1 MDNNTLYI
9 MCECLTPPE
18 DIRTDV
24 LTESTV
30 ESASGKK
37 IKTVTVD
44 TCLQSFEVENWNGRI
59 YGKNLV
65 LDALNND
72 GMIQNDIK
80 KGQWIGE
87 YGHPLDTD
95 PKRQVVFNPTTA
107 SHRILNYRTEGNLL
121 LGHVQTL
128 AGGAGDMLCDRIL
141 QGVPAA
147 FSLRSLGSVDLAT
160 RRVKAPLK
168 IITYDSVFRPSH
180 IEAYQTEI
188 LSECASYVNLNE
200 SVDLFAPINE
210 SMEQIKSYISE
221 KSDNVARAA
230 DFFGLDKLAMVLQEN
245 GTVTL
250 IIDECTSCNVP
261 IESVI
266 GLQYADV
273 LGSKKITKRSIV

>member
-37 IKTVTVD
+37 IKTVTID

-147 FSLRSLGSVDLAT
+147 FSLRSLGSVDLST

>member
-37 IKTVTVD
+37 IKTVTID

-273 LGSKKITKRSIV
+273 LGSKKISKRSIV

>member
-9 MCECLTPPE
+9 MCECLTAPE
-18 DIRTDV
+18 DIRTEI
-24 LTESTV
+24 LNESTV
-30 ESASGKK
+30 ESASGRK
-37 IKTVTVD
+37 IKTVTID

-200 SVDLFAPINE
+200 SADLFAPINE
-210 SMEQIKSYISE
+210 SIEQIKSYISE

-230 DFFGLDKLAMVLQEN
+230 EFFGLDKLAMVLQEN

>member
-1 MDNNTLYI
+1 

-18 DIRTDV
+18 DIRTEV

-37 IKTVTVD
+37 IKTVTID

-210 SMEQIKSYISE
+210 SIEQIKSYISE

>member
-18 DIRTDV
+18 DIRTEV

-37 IKTVTVD
+37 IKTVTID

-200 SVDLFAPINE
+200 SVDFFAPINE
-210 SMEQIKSYISE
+210 SIEQIKSYISE

>member
-37 IKTVTVD
+37 IKTVTID

-210 SMEQIKSYISE
+210 SIEQIKSYISE

>member
-18 DIRTDV
+18 DIRTEV

-37 IKTVTVD
+37 IKTVTID

-210 SMEQIKSYISE
+210 SIEQIKSYISE

>member
-37 IKTVTVD
+37 IKTVTID

-141 QGVPAA
+141 QGIPAA

>member
-1 MDNNTLYI
+1 M
-9 MCECLTPPE
+9 
-18 DIRTDV
+18 
-24 LTESTV
+24 
-30 ESASGKK
+30 
-37 IKTVTVD
+37 
-44 TCLQSFEVENWNGRI
+44 QSFEVENWNGRI

>member
-37 IKTVTVD
+37 IKTVTID